1 MSNLADTD
9 ARQLYNGEG
18 DYKPSERAA
27 KASRQANTTGSNPVY
42 AEKQTSGNEE
52 ARKGKGADDVTNH
65 AGKKAP
71 GVDAAYTSSQDPNLS
86 TRSFGERSA

>member
-1 MSNLADTD
+1 MSDSGVTD
-9 ARQLYNGEG
+9 SGRQLQSGN

-27 KASRQANTTGSNPVY
+27 KAARQANTTGSNPVY
-42 AEKQTSGNEE
+42 AEKRTDGNEE
-52 ARKGKGADDVTNH
+52 ARKGSGENPTNH